1 MWVLS
6 GDGMQ
11 MVNLDHAKRVF
22 LNDLGDNVLIGVDL
36 RDSSKIAPLGK
47 YREMETAR
55 RVLADLITSFTGD
68 TDFYIMPNNGYDV
81 VYESRI
87 MDSRVKRRGGS

>member
-1 MWVLS
+1 MRTPEGREIRKAFIPS
-6 GDGMQ
+6 RG
-11 MVNLDHAKRVF
+11 
-22 LNDLGDNVLIGVDL
+22 NVLIGADL
-36 RDSSKIAPLGK
+36 RESSKIAPLGK